1 MKKVQKVLA
10 LLLVFMM
17 VFTTAGMNVAAA
29 GEMDSV
35 AGEAD
40 IQSQE
45 QQQILDET
53 DTQQET
59 TQQTSEGILEYVY
72 VDEAV
77 VNMPQTQNI
86 AVGFSDENLVLES
99 AVLHYSSVVTGE
111 QFEMPASAIVNNTVL
126 FTQDYP
132 EGSEED
138 MYQLDSLTYQNSGVS
153 STVNLLDEEIDAGYT
168 VTVQPE
174 EENSSEEAVPG
185 VAVYSLSEEGNVIE
199 ASADTEN
206 IEETVAGVLEEAD
219 PVSPLAREARAN
231 KTVVICA
238 GHDATHT
245 GASGNG
251 LKEEELTFK
260 VAQYCKQAL
269 EQYQGV
275 TVYMDR
281 DSISCKYPGQST
293 SYCLNQR
300 IKDAAALGATVFVD
314 IHFNTGGGT
323 GAEVYYPN
331 KSYNEGI
338 HQEGQNLAN
347 KILSELSAL
356 GLTNRGAKIKDGT
369 TGETDSNGNKDD
381 YFTTNY
387 LSKQYGMTGVIV
399 EHAFLDSASD
409 AAKLKDENFLKKL
422 GEADAAG
429 IAATYGFNKGSG
441 GDTGNEQATVQIKNK
456 NDFNGTAQI
465 EVSGS
470 GNGYKVAVWSE
481 ENGQDDL
488 VWYSLP
494 GTARVINF
502 DIQNHKKS
510 AGKYN
515 VHVYNWNTTSNLCQA
530 EFRVSSNTTS
540 TLKVSSVDNRSD
552 LYRVQLKFADMPD
565 DVNVVQFPVWNKAD
579 QSDIR
584 WITAQQKSNGV
595 WEADVS
601 IPDQQVGAV
610 YQVHAYANLTSGT
623 QVFLGKTTFKVI
635 GPSADVE
642 IQNYNANQGTFDVI
656 VKNVE
661 VPAGV
666 ESVRVPVWS
675 EPDQGDLIW
684 YFADRQSDGTYKV
697 HVDIANHHNNRSTY
711 NVHVYVMDNNG
722 VQTLVATTSQQVS
735 ETKDE
740 LTAEDKSGKETTY
753 QLTLKNQ
760 KAAKATSVNF
770 AVWSEQNDQDDL
782 VWYEGKKT
790 SSNTW
795 SAEASIK
802 NHKTVGKYL
811 VHVYGIVNGQQ
822 IFLDQTT
829 FEVSEA
835 QATLEVGTYDAEKKS
850 FDVTVK
856 GISCKSGV
864 KEVLVP
870 VWSKSNQSDLV
881 WHETKKQS
889 DGSYKVTIKVPSDI
903 KNAEYNVHAYVTGKN
918 GVQSCVGITTKE
930 ITDKQI
936 VVSAKD
942 TSKKES
948 TYQVKLEN
956 QGKYGRIDDVNF
968 AVWSVANDQDDL
980 IWYSG
985 NKESANVWT
994 ADVSIS
1000 SHKTAGTYNVHVY
1013 GVVNGQQINLGQTTF
1028 EVSNPKGKTEV
1039 RNYNS
1044 VKGSF
1049 DVIVKNI
1056 SSKSGV
1062 QSVQVPVWNQP
1073 DQSDL
1078 IWYSAKKQSDG
1089 TYKVTVELSKHQN
1102 HKGTYNIH
1110 TYITT
1115 ETGIMTFTDGITYN
1129 VVSDSSDQDEEKL
1142 TTIMGETATTVEQMM
1157 RYYESSGN
1165 QYPSEALGKGGA
1177 PTLRDFCQMY
1187 YEEAVAEGVKA
1198 EVAFAQAM
1206 KESAWLKFGGIVKIE
1221 QFNFAGLGALD
1232 GNAQGQAASFSDVR
1246 TGIRAQIQHLKA
1258 YGSAEDLKSACVD
1271 PRFKYVTR
1279 NSAKY
1284 VEWLGIKENP
1294 AGVGWASDKNYGY
1307 AIVDMV
1313 KVLTS
1318 K

>member
-45 QQQILDET
+45 QQQTLDET
-53 DTQQET
+53 DTQQEA

-72 VDEAV
+72 VDESV

-132 EGSEED
+132 EGSAED
-138 MYQLDSLTYQNSGVS
+138 VYQLDSLTYQNSGVS

-174 EENSSEEAVPG
+174 EENSSEEAVPD

-338 HQEGQNLAN
+338 HQDGQNLAN

-356 GLTNRGAKIKDGT
+356 GLRNRGAKIKDGT
-369 TGETDSNGNKDD
+369 TGETDPNGNKDD

-429 IAATYGFNKGSG
+429 IAATYGFSKGNN
-441 GDTGNEQATVQIKNK
+441 GNEQATVQIKNK

-530 EFRVSSNTTS
+530 EFRVSGNTTS

-584 WITAQQKSNGV
+584 WITAQQKLNGV

-697 HVDIANHHNNRSTY
+697 
-711 NVHVYVMDNNG
+711 
-722 VQTLVATTSQQVS
+722 
-735 ETKDE
+735 
-740 LTAEDKSGKETTY
+740 
-753 QLTLKNQ
+753 
-760 KAAKATSVNF
+760 
-770 AVWSEQNDQDDL
+770 
-782 VWYEGKKT
+782 
-790 SSNTW
+790 
-795 SAEASIK
+795 
-802 NHKTVGKYL
+802 
-811 VHVYGIVNGQQ
+811 
-822 IFLDQTT
+822 
-829 FEVSEA
+829 
-835 QATLEVGTYDAEKKS
+835 
-850 FDVTVK
+850 
-856 GISCKSGV
+856 
-864 KEVLVP
+864 
-870 VWSKSNQSDLV
+870 
-881 WHETKKQS
+881 
-889 DGSYKVTIKVPSDI
+889 
-903 KNAEYNVHAYVTGKN
+903 
-918 GVQSCVGITTKE
+918 
-930 ITDKQI
+930 
-936 VVSAKD
+936 
-942 TSKKES
+942 
-948 TYQVKLEN
+948 
-956 QGKYGRIDDVNF
+956 
-968 AVWSVANDQDDL
+968 
-980 IWYSG
+980 
-985 NKESANVWT
+985 
-994 ADVSIS
+994 
-1000 SHKTAGTYNVHVY
+1000 
-1013 GVVNGQQINLGQTTF
+1013 
-1028 EVSNPKGKTEV
+1028 
-1039 RNYNS
+1039 
-1044 VKGSF
+1044 
-1049 DVIVKNI
+1049 
-1056 SSKSGV
+1056 
-1062 QSVQVPVWNQP
+1062 
-1073 DQSDL
+1073 
-1078 IWYSAKKQSDG
+1078 
-1089 TYKVTVELSKHQN
+1089 TVELSKHQN

-1129 VVSDSSDQDEEKL
+1129 VVSDSSDQDAEEL

>member
-45 QQQILDET
+45 QQQTLDET
-53 DTQQET
+53 DTQQEATQQET

-72 VDEAV
+72 VDESV

-132 EGSEED
+132 EGSAED
-138 MYQLDSLTYQNSGVS
+138 VYQLDSLTYQSSGVS

-174 EENSSEEAVPG
+174 EENSSEEAVPD
-185 VAVYSLSEEGNVIE
+185 VAVYSLSEDGNVIE

-206 IEETVAGVLEEAD
+206 IEETVAGVLGEAD

-245 GASGNG
+245 GAGGNG
-251 LKEEELTFK
+251 LREEELTFK

-300 IKDAAALGATVFVD
+300 IKDAAALGAAVFVD

-429 IAATYGFNKGSG
+429 IAATYGFSKGNN
-441 GDTGNEQATVQIKNK
+441 GNEQATVQIKNK

-465 EVSGS
+465 EVSGVGAGAQIAVWSDDNGQDDLKWYSVSGNS

-510 AGKYN
+510 TGKYN

-530 EFRVSSNTTS
+530 EFRVSGNTTS

-565 DVNVVQFPVWNKAD
+565 DVDVVQFPVWNKAD

-595 WEADVS
+595 W
-601 IPDQQVGAV
+601 
-610 YQVHAYANLTSGT
+610 
-623 QVFLGKTTFKVI
+623 K
-635 GPSADVE
+635 
-642 IQNYNANQGTFDVI
+642 
-656 VKNVE
+656 
-661 VPAGV
+661 
-666 ESVRVPVWS
+666 R
-675 EPDQGDLIW
+675 
-684 YFADRQSDGTYKV
+684 
-697 HVDIANHHNNRSTY
+697 
-711 NVHVYVMDNNG
+711 M
-722 VQTLVATTSQQVS
+722 
-735 ETKDE
+735 
-740 LTAEDKSGKETTY
+740 
-753 QLTLKNQ
+753 
-760 KAAKATSVNF
+760 
-770 AVWSEQNDQDDL
+770 
-782 VWYEGKKT
+782 
-790 SSNTW
+790 
-795 SAEASIK
+795 
-802 NHKTVGKYL
+802 
-811 VHVYGIVNGQQ
+811 
-822 IFLDQTT
+822 
-829 FEVSEA
+829 
-835 QATLEVGTYDAEKKS
+835 
-850 FDVTVK
+850 
-856 GISCKSGV
+856 
-864 KEVLVP
+864 
-870 VWSKSNQSDLV
+870 
-881 WHETKKQS
+881 
-889 DGSYKVTIKVPSDI
+889 
-903 KNAEYNVHAYVTGKN
+903 
-918 GVQSCVGITTKE
+918 
-930 ITDKQI
+930 
-936 VVSAKD
+936 
-942 TSKKES
+942 
-948 TYQVKLEN
+948 
-956 QGKYGRIDDVNF
+956 
-968 AVWSVANDQDDL
+968 
-980 IWYSG
+980 
-985 NKESANVWT
+985 
-994 ADVSIS
+994 
-1000 SHKTAGTYNVHVY
+1000 
-1013 GVVNGQQINLGQTTF
+1013 
-1028 EVSNPKGKTEV
+1028 
-1039 RNYNS
+1039 
-1044 VKGSF
+1044 
-1049 DVIVKNI
+1049 
-1056 SSKSGV
+1056 
-1062 QSVQVPVWNQP
+1062 
-1073 DQSDL
+1073 
-1078 IWYSAKKQSDG
+1078 
-1089 TYKVTVELSKHQN
+1089 
-1102 HKGTYNIH
+1102 
-1110 TYITT
+1110 
-1115 ETGIMTFTDGITYN
+1115 
-1129 VVSDSSDQDEEKL
+1129 
-1142 TTIMGETATTVEQMM
+1142 
-1157 RYYESSGN
+1157 
-1165 QYPSEALGKGGA
+1165 
-1177 PTLRDFCQMY
+1177 
-1187 YEEAVAEGVKA
+1187 
-1198 EVAFAQAM
+1198 
-1206 KESAWLKFGGIVKIE
+1206 
-1221 QFNFAGLGALD
+1221 
-1232 GNAQGQAASFSDVR
+1232 
-1246 TGIRAQIQHLKA
+1246 
-1258 YGSAEDLKSACVD
+1258 
-1271 PRFKYVTR
+1271 
-1279 NSAKY
+1279 
-1284 VEWLGIKENP
+1284 
-1294 AGVGWASDKNYGY
+1294 
-1307 AIVDMV
+1307 
-1313 KVLTS
+1313 
-1318 K
+1318 